1 MSRKRNW
8 REYNKELVQRGSL
21 TFLIDPKLLKKTGC
35 VARKKKLGRPLEFS
49 NTLIMLL
56 LMVKIHHHLPY
67 RTLEGFMKF
76 LCSLKKLFPKTPTY
90 SLVCKRAAH
99 LRQSLPKLSSRRPST
114 VLIDATGIKVY
125 GEGEWKVKVHGPGR
139 PRKWMKIHIAVDAAS
154 QEIVAVATTESNVH
168 DSKMTKALLDEV
180 PGTAR
185 IIIADGGYDGSNAR
199 KAVSQKKARALI
211 PPPKNAR
218 YRGLDDERDQDL
230 LLIRGLG
237 GDKRAK
243 SIWAK
248 LTGYS
253 RRALVESTFSRFKGL
268 FGERYFSKTSKR
280 QEVET
285 ILRCLL
291 LNKTRAARA

>member
-1 MSRKRNW
+1 MSRKRDW
-8 REYNKELVQRGSL
+8 REYNRQLVQRGSL
-21 TFLIDPKLLKKTGC
+21 TFLIDPKLLKKTGR
-35 VARKKKLGRPLEFS
+35 AAKKKRLGRPLEFS
-49 NTLIMLL
+49 DTLIMVL
-56 LMVKIHHHLPY
+56 LMAKIHYHLPY
-67 RTLEGFMKF
+67 RALEGFMNF
-76 LCSLKKLFPKTPTY
+76 LCSLKQLFSKTPTY
-90 SLVCKRAAH
+90 SLICKRAAH
-99 LRQSLPKLSSRRPST
+99 LKQSLPKLSSRRPST
-114 VLIDATGIKVY
+114 ILLDASGIKIH

-139 PRKWMKIHIAVDAAS
+139 PRKWVKIHIAVDARS
-154 QEIVAVATTESNVH
+154 QEIVAVATTENNIH

-180 PGTAR
+180 PGAVR
-185 IIIADGGYDGSNAR
+185 IVIADGGYDGSNSREAIR
-199 KAVSQKKARALI
+199 QKKARALI

-218 YRGLDDERDQDL
+218 YRGLGDERDQDL

-237 GDKRAK
+237 GDKKAK

-285 ILRCLL
+285 LLRCLL
-291 LNKTRAARA
+291 LNKTRAVRA